1 MAAFGEVLKVLRARA
16 DMTQAELS
24 RDAGLSLGIVR
35 DYEQGR
41 KEPSLRSA
49 CHLADALGVSVEAF
63 RDCIDAVASAPAGP
77 TAKRAADNGMPS
89 AKRAAKRKEK

>member
-1 MAAFGEVLKVLRARA
+1 MVAFGEVLKVLRDRA

-49 CHLADALGVSVEAF
+49 CLLADALGVSVEAF
-63 RDCIDAVASAPAGP
+63 RACLDAEPPAEP
-77 TAKRAADNGMPS
+77 TAKRAADNGKPTT
-89 AKRAAKRKEK
+89 KRTAKRKDK